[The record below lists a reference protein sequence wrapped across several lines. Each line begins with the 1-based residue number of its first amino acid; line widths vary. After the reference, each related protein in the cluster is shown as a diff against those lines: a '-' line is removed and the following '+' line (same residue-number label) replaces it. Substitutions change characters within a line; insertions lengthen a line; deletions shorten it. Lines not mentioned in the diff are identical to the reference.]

1 VACLAFVVTAREAV
15 RGDADPANAPE
26 TLSAPDTRQP
36 ITASSLGETGVAQT
50 VDSLEPRVVG
60 RETYRNSVTS
70 PVTSRASSA
79 APSARSVAAQSLHR
93 ESVSRSQD
101 RAGASAP
108 FVARDDDPNPA
119 RPVISTV
126 GSVPSV
132 ASSNAPVAPGGPGG
146 IDAGLTPILMPESA
160 EEIFQRARAQF
171 DRRDYAQAAEGFQK
185 VLRILRNSGASGSA
199 SELRTLAVDFE
210 TLSRVALAQR
220 ADSPIYTSADEG
232 VTEPVPVRPYLPER
246 VATGMAEGTSAVLE
260 LVVDS
265 RGAVESVHLRSPN
278 NHYRDRWWVSVAKNW
293 QFRPA
298 LKDGQPVKFLKRVVI
313 SDASIGDPQ

>member
-1 VACLAFVVTAREAV
+1 
-15 RGDADPANAPE
+15 
-26 TLSAPDTRQP
+26 
-36 ITASSLGETGVAQT
+36 
-50 VDSLEPRVVG
+50 
-60 RETYRNSVTS
+60 
-70 PVTSRASSA
+70 
-79 APSARSVAAQSLHR
+79 
-93 ESVSRSQD
+93 
-101 RAGASAP
+101 
-108 FVARDDDPNPA
+108 
-119 RPVISTV
+119 
-126 GSVPSV
+126 
-132 ASSNAPVAPGGPGG
+132 
-146 IDAGLTPILMPESA
+146 MPESA

-313 SDASIGDPQ
+313 SDATIGDPQ